1 MQNPVSIPSALR
13 AFYKGLVKS
22 DSLPTGDGSVEDS
35 FIAGQV
41 MLVNDLIGEV
51 RGRSVSSLHKTAEMS
66 KSLSQVEPIEFAASL
81 AYLAEKGLITDEV
94 CSALRLKSLQFKNHG
109 TRNS

>member
-1 MQNPVSIPSALR
+1 MLKNVSIPSALR

-22 DSLPTGDGSVEDS
+22 GSFSTDDGYVADS

-41 MLVNDLIGEV
+41 MLMSDLIGEV
-51 RGRSVSSLHKTAEMS
+51 RGRSVSSLYRTAEMS
-66 KSLSQVEPIEFAASL
+66 KSLSQVEPIVFAASL

-94 CSALRLKSLQFKNHG
+94 CSALRLKTLAGQKHW
-109 TRNS
+109 R

>member
-13 AFYKGLVKS
+13 AFYEGFLES
-22 DSLPTGDGSVEDS
+22 GSFRTHDGSVEDR

-41 MLVNDLIGEV
+41 MLMNDLIGEV
-51 RGRSVSSLHKTAEMS
+51 RGRSVSSLYRTAEMS
-66 KSLSQVEPIEFAASL
+66 KSLSQVEPIVFAASL

-94 CSALRLKSLQFKNHG
+94 CSALRLKTLADQKHWH
-109 TRNS
+109 

>member
-1 MQNPVSIPSALR
+1 MLKIVSMPSALR

-22 DSLPTGDGSVEDS
+22 GSFRTDDGNVADS

-41 MLVNDLIGEV
+41 MLMNDLICEV
-51 RGRSVSSLHKTAEMS
+51 RGRSVSSLYKTAEMS
-66 KSLSQVEPIEFAASL
+66 KSLSQVEPIVFAASL

-94 CSALRLKSLQFKNHG
+94 CTALRLKTLADQKHWH
-109 TRNS
+109 

>member
-1 MQNPVSIPSALR
+1 MLKIVSIPSALR

-22 DSLPTGDGSVEDS
+22 GSFRTGDGSVEDS

-41 MLVNDLIGEV
+41 MLMNDLIGEV
-51 RGRSVSSLHKTAEMS
+51 RGRSVSSLYKTAEMS
-66 KSLSQVEPIEFAASL
+66 KSLSQVEPIVFAASL

-94 CSALRLKSLQFKNHG
+94 CSALRLKTLAGQKHWH
-109 TRNS
+109 